1 MLDAVRLPRTGRA
14 VDPLVRSATTFV
26 ARRPLWGL
34 TIGVA
39 TAVLALA
46 ASTAPL
52 VTEAA
57 ADRAFH
63 QEALAAVGS
72 PPGTGIDARASTT
85 GLADA
90 AAAAA
95 VAARLDALD
104 VYGSP
109 TMSVRPI
116 RPYSGFRHP
125 MPLVAAGDVRATG
138 VVYALGDTV
147 STLRTIGDTA
157 PAPGAVWLPDTLA
170 AELGVSAGDSVEL
183 ALVAQLTDADLAAG
197 ALPPEQQP
205 LDGIDVDVAGVYL
218 TEDGLPVSDG
228 FDWQSIAQQL
238 PPHPELVGRTAPL
251 VLTDTTTAMTVL
263 DEMGDNPFVIWDAAW
278 EGPTTISRGR
288 DAAGSLADAS
298 EDFADSH
305 SRIGSLV
312 EGASA
317 DDVVLASSEPDFV
330 QRSDEGAAILDP
342 VLDSIALAAL
352 LVAVLVLATCVWL
365 LVASRRRETMLSL
378 ARGESPTR
386 VASIVLVELL
396 PALIVGV
403 VAAYAIV
410 RWAPGLVAGDGS
422 IGPHTA
428 GTARRWVIACLPVA
442 VLVVFAVALS
452 TAWIIDPATADR
464 AKRWLS
470 VLRPE
475 TIAVVA
481 AAATGAQVL
490 TQDGSLLDS
499 GVGLLFPLLFL
510 IAGALV
516 AVRVLAL
523 AIRGGR
529 RASRRRAATSRRP
542 RSLSL
547 WLGRRRLT
555 SALTQVSMVAIVVAI
570 GVGAF
575 TYTTAV
581 PASGRQA
588 VSDKEAVIGGA
599 RSTVEVVDSAAT
611 TEGDPAFGRPGP
623 GTTVLWEANAHL
635 GPNIASDVLMI
646 DPKTFAD
653 AVEWRDTF
661 APQSLDALLAGLD
674 GSGETLGLIVAGNY
688 AAAVPDAGVLDL
700 APGLSVPYEVV
711 ARVPALPWQR
721 ERSTMMLISAPAL
734 APSIPSVDGTLPGAS
749 DVSALDAQFRS
760 FVWSRFDQ
768 SELSR
773 LVDPAAIVPNRP
785 TRNLTSASR
794 LPAFVAFDLA
804 LPYLEAVGIAIFAVA
819 LLGVVVLGGRRRDE
833 VAVEAAITERM
844 GLSPR
849 TTRLAS
855 VGGAML
861 LGVVGWAVGTLL
873 GVVVAALMIG
883 RLDPAPG
890 LTPGFDAGVST
901 PGIVLALVAVV
912 AVAGLGASLDD
923 RNARR
928 IPVAE
933 VLRAAE

>member
-481 AAATGAQVL
+481 AAANGRA
-490 TQDGSLLDS
+490 
-499 GVGLLFPLLFL
+499 GVD
-510 IAGALV
+510 AGRLAARQWRRV
-516 AVRVLAL
+516 AVPSAL
-523 AIRGGR
+523 PD
-529 RASRRRAATSRRP
+529 RRRAGRGAGAGVGDPWRKTSVAPPGSDITPATIALAVARAATADLGTHAGEHGGDRR
-542 RSLSL
+542 RDR
-547 WLGRRRLT
+547 RRRLH
-555 SALTQVSMVAIVVAI
+555 IHDG
-570 GVGAF
+570 GVGQR
-575 TYTTAV
+575 
-581 PASGRQA
+581 PSSGVRQGGRDRWCA
-588 VSDKEAVIGGA
+588 LDRRGRRLGGNHARATPRSD
-599 RSTVEVVDSAAT
+599 
-611 TEGDPAFGRPGP
+611 DPAPARPC
-623 GTTVLWEANAHL
+623 
-635 GPNIASDVLMI
+635 
-646 DPKTFAD
+646 
-653 AVEWRDTF
+653 
-661 APQSLDALLAGLD
+661 
-674 GSGETLGLIVAGNY
+674 SG
-688 AAAVPDAGVLDL
+688 
-700 APGLSVPYEVV
+700 
-711 ARVPALPWQR
+711 
-721 ERSTMMLISAPAL
+721 
-734 APSIPSVDGTLPGAS
+734 
-749 DVSALDAQFRS
+749 
-760 FVWSRFDQ
+760 
-768 SELSR
+768 
-773 LVDPAAIVPNRP
+773 RP
-785 TRNLTSASR
+785 TRTSGRTS
-794 LPAFVAFDLA
+794 PAT
-804 LPYLEAVGIAIFAVA
+804 Y
-819 LLGVVVLGGRRRDE
+819 
-833 VAVEAAITERM
+833 
-844 GLSPR
+844 
-849 TTRLAS
+849 
-855 VGGAML
+855 
-861 LGVVGWAVGTLL
+861 
-873 GVVVAALMIG
+873 
-883 RLDPAPG
+883 
-890 LTPGFDAGVST
+890 
-901 PGIVLALVAVV
+901 
-912 AVAGLGASLDD
+912 
-923 RNARR
+923 
-928 IPVAE
+928 
-933 VLRAAE
+933 